1 MSNILITSAGRR
13 VELVN
18 SFKTPVIYDKKNIHS
33 QNIDK
38 INKEYLPKFFINNLS
53 DIYTC

>member
-1 MSNILITSAGRR
+1 MSNILIVSAGRR